1 MAGATTRA
9 GPGRAAVGTS
19 EMATDS
25 TLTHDR
31 DGLTTGVTP
40 TEREGV
46 NGGDLEAGAP
56 VLDGL
61 AEPVDAPG
69 RRGGSAQLAA
79 LARPLGYF
87 LLSRVAV
94 LFAALVSKWIFPN
107 LSIPNVLGDSWDGG
121 WYNHIA
127 QFGYPDRLVNEGT
140 GSSWAFLP
148 AFPAAIR
155 FCVALTGLSYSHA
168 AIVVSF
174 LCGAASAVAIWLA
187 VREVFGA
194 DIADRSVLFYVFFPT
209 SFVLSMAY
217 TEGLF
222 LAAAGFS
229 LWALSRRYW
238 ITASVFAVVA
248 SLTRSFG
255 LVVVVC
261 VAVAALPVVVRER
274 KIRPLVALGIA
285 PLGFIAWLAYSWNR
299 TGTALASF
307 KAEDYWG
314 GAHFVWFMT
323 PFRSLRNLFGG
334 VHAFKVAPDV
344 LAGCAVV
351 FAAVG
356 LVWLVQAQL
365 KGVRIPLF
373 WWVFTLGSII
383 GMLSPYWPT
392 SILRYSMAVF
402 PLFAGYAWKIRPSWT
417 GGVVGALA
425 VSQGA
430 LAVMLFVAIVH
441 PQATLL
447 AP

>member
-1 MAGATTRA
+1 MT
-9 GPGRAAVGTS
+9 
-19 EMATDS
+19 TDS
-25 TLTHDR
+25 SLAHDR
-31 DGLTTGVTP
+31 DELTTGVT
-40 TEREGV
+40 TS
-46 NGGDLEAGAP
+46 
-56 VLDGL
+56 
-61 AEPVDAPG
+61 EPVDAANGGGVPAGTPALEGVAEPVEAPG
-69 RRGGSAQLAA
+69 PLRRSAQLAP

-107 LSIPNVLGDSWDGG
+107 LSIPSVMGGSWDGG

-155 FCVALTGLSYSHA
+155 FCVAVTGLSYSHA

-174 LCGAASAVAIWLA
+174 LCGAASAVAVWLA

-194 DIADRSVLFYVFFPT
+194 AIADRSVLFYVFFPT
-209 SFVLSMAY
+209 AFVLSMAY

-222 LAAAGFS
+222 LAAAGFC

-248 SLTRSFG
+248 SLTRNFG
-255 LVVVVC
+255 LVVIAC
-261 VAVAALPVVVRER
+261 VAVAAVPVVVRER
-274 KIRPLVALGIA
+274 KIRPLVALAIA

-299 TGTALASF
+299 TGTALAF
-307 KAEDYWG
+307 MKAEDYWG

-344 LAGCAVV
+344 LAAAAVV
-351 FAAVG
+351 FTAVG

-373 WWVFTLGSII
+373 WWVFTVGSVL
-383 GMLSPYWPT
+383 GMLSPYWPS

-402 PLFAGYAWKIRPSWT
+402 PLLAGYAWKIRPSWT

-430 LAVMLFVAIVH
+430 LAVMLFVATVH